1 MEREDL
7 NQKDQLGGI
16 APSLSAMGQSG
27 SLDFV
32 QVDPA
37 FRAREFFSSQEERKY
52 SIRQA
57 QKA

>member
-1 MEREDL
+1 MEREEL
-7 NQKDQLGGI
+7 KQTDQLGDI

-37 FRAREFFSSQEERKY
+37 FQSREAEFNIICQRAVPSLS
-52 SIRQA
+52 
-57 QKA
+57 